1 MKSTLTSV
9 LATLSHLRTAGLLT
23 LALTSLAVAADAPP
37 SASPTTLTQSPPV
50 AQLSTQPDGTRYKG
64 DSYAGME
71 NRIAKLK
78 GPCEVIFIGDSITQG
93 WKGAVWEKY
102 YAGRH
107 ALNYGVAGDSTQ
119 NVLYRLNCDGL
130 KTLKPK
136 VAVILIGT
144 NNTGHYSPGEIAAG
158 VKAVID
164 KTLALF
170 PASKIILLDI
180 LPTARKTQTAVA
192 ANELIAKL
200 SDEKTVFRL
209 NLGEQ
214 MVKEG
219 DTWKGL
225 GKDRLHLTEEGYLIW
240 AEAME
245 PLLAR
250 LLGETKTGAKI
261 RAP

>member
-1 MKSTLTSV
+1 MRNLIMKPESKLLVISN
-9 LATLSHLRTAGLLT
+9 LRMVGILT
-23 LALTSLAVAADAPP
+23 LALTSLAMAVDDFT
-37 SASPTTLTQSPPV
+37 PTSSTTTTQSPPV

-64 DSYAGME
+64 DSYAVMGK
-71 NRIAKLK
+71 RIAKLN
-78 GPCEVIFIGDSITQG
+78 GQCDVIFIGDSITQG
-93 WKGAVWEKY
+93 WKGAVWAKY

-107 ALNYGVAGDSTQ
+107 ALNYGVAGDTTQ
-119 NVLYRLNCDGL
+119 NVLFRLNCDGL

-144 NNTGHYSPGEIAAG
+144 NNTGHYSPFEIAAG

-164 KTLALF
+164 KALSLF

-180 LPTARKTQTAVA
+180 LPTARKTQTVVE

-209 NLGEQ
+209 NLGEKMIQ
-214 MVKEG
+214 EG
-219 DTWKGL
+219 DSWKGL

-240 AEAME
+240 AETME

-250 LLGETKTGAKI
+250 LLDEKKS
-261 RAP
+261 